1 MLGFY
6 LLIAALA
13 FLALYFAIQKF
24 TIKADE
30 NALLEPIKADVY
42 PKFCDM
48 IDGKIREFKSLL
60 KDDKLKVKD
69 EDKKDEFLEKLSD
82 LSRELTFIQT
92 MNLSKKDDGLW
103 QKELFDFLSKL
114 DELLLNFLEDGQKES
129 EELREFL
136 MNEFQRLQSA

>member
-13 FLALYFAIQKF
+13 FLALYFSIQKF

-30 NALLEPIKADVY
+30 NALLEPIKVDVY
-42 PKFCDM
+42 PKFCDI
-48 IDGKIREFKSLL
+48 IDEKIREFKSLL

-114 DELLLNFLEDGQKES
+114 DELLLNFLEEGQKES

>member
-42 PKFCDM
+42 PKFCDI
-48 IDGKIREFKSLL
+48 IDEKIREFKSLL

-92 MNLSKKDDGLW
+92 MNLSKKRRWSLAKGII
-103 QKELFDFLSKL
+103 
-114 DELLLNFLEDGQKES
+114 
-129 EELREFL
+129 
-136 MNEFQRLQSA
+136 

>member
-13 FLALYFAIQKF
+13 FLALYFAIQKL

-42 PKFCDM
+42 PKFCDI
-48 IDGKIREFKSLL
+48 IDEKIREFKSLL

>member
-13 FLALYFAIQKF
+13 FLVLYFAIQKF

-42 PKFCDM
+42 PKFCDI
-48 IDGKIREFKSLL
+48 IDEKIREFKSLL

-114 DELLLNFLEDGQKES
+114 DELLLNFLEEGQKES